1 MTRLCRRTVF
11 GILKLSS
18 VLIGVLLGIFFGC
31 SCGNGPLE
39 YGPMPVEY
47 GMPYADFKVIGT
59 VRSAD
64 SSLPVKGLSV
74 SLRDSM
80 NASRIIDSARTDSL
94 GRYLLEFSGFA
105 FGNIWTLSVKDM
117 DSSANGSFAEK
128 DTVISQPP
136 LQGGDGHWYEGHG
149 EETVDVNVTRS
160 N

>member
-1 MTRLCRRTVF
+1 MTMTRLYRRTAFCV
-11 GILKLSS
+11 LKVLSI
-18 VLIGVLLGIFFGC
+18 VLGVLLGFFFGC
-31 SCGNGPLE
+31 SSGG
-39 YGPMPVEY
+39 GPMEY
-47 GMPYADFKVIGT
+47 GMPHADFKVTGT
-59 VRSAD
+59 VQSAD

-74 SLRDSM
+74 SLRDTM
-80 NASRIIDSARTDSL
+80 NASGIIDSARTDSL
-94 GRYLLEFSGFA
+94 GRYLLEFSGYA
-105 FGNIWTLSVKDM
+105 FGNTWTLRVKDI

>member
-1 MTRLCRRTVF
+1 MMTRLCRRTAF
-11 GILKLSS
+11 YALKALSI
-18 VLIGVLLGIFFGC
+18 LIGVLLGIFFGC
-31 SCGNGPLE
+31 SSGGGPIDTHQCRNTE
-39 YGPMPVEY
+39 CRMPISRSLV
-47 GMPYADFKVIGT
+47 T

-74 SLRDSM
+74 SLRDTM
-80 NASRIIDSARTDSL
+80 NASGIIDSVRTDSL